1 MKRVLETIDKRI
13 QNLEEDLK
21 HAKLMREKAIEEANN
36 NELYRNK
43 YYYRIDNSQDGR
55 YKFYY
60 HVKYAEQIINENQLK
75 FQGDS
80 IIVREGNRDIEYSY
94 STGTLVFTITDI
106 LEIDKEEYMKI
117 LNNSLDYVTRS
128 FRDIEQDKQD

>member
-1 MKRVLETIDKRI
+1 MKRVVLETIDKRI

-36 NELYRNK
+36 NELYCNK
-43 YYYRIDNSQDGR
+43 YYYRIDNSQNGR

-80 IIVREGNRDIEYSY
+80 IIVREGSRDIEYSY

-128 FRDIEQDKQD
+128 FRDIE

>member
-55 YKFYY
+55 YNFYY

-80 IIVREGNRDIEYSY
+80 IIVREGSRDIEYSY
-94 STGTLVFTITDI
+94 STGTLVFTVTDV
-106 LEIDKEEYMKI
+106 LEITKEEYMKI

-128 FRDIEQDKQD
+128 FRDIEED

>member
-1 MKRVLETIDKRI
+1 MKRVVLETIDKRI

-80 IIVREGNRDIEYSY
+80 IIVREGSRDIEYSY

-106 LEIDKEEYMKI
+106 LEINKEEYMKI

-128 FRDIEQDKQD
+128 FRDIE

>member
-1 MKRVLETIDKRI
+1 MKRSILETIDKRI

-43 YYYRIDNSQDGR
+43 YYYRIDNSQNGR

-60 HVKYAEQIINENQLK
+60 HVRYAEEIINENQLK

-106 LEIDKEEYMKI
+106 LEISKEEYMKI

-128 FRDIEQDKQD
+128 FRDIE

>member
-43 YYYRIDNSQDGR
+43 YYYRIDNSQNGR
-55 YKFYY
+55 YTFYY
-60 HVKYAEQIINENQLK
+60 HVKYAEQIINKNQLK

-128 FRDIEQDKQD
+128 FRDIEED

>member
-128 FRDIEQDKQD
+128 FRDIE

>member
-21 HAKLMREKAIEEANN
+21 HAKLMRVKAIEEANN

-43 YYYRIDNSQDGR
+43 YFYRTDNSQNGR
-55 YKFYY
+55 YSFYY
-60 HVKYAEQIINENQLK
+60 HVIYAEQIINENQLQ

-80 IIVREGNRDIEYSY
+80 IIVRDGIRDIEYSY
-94 STGTLVFTITDI
+94 SSGTLVFTVTDI
-106 LEIDKEEYMKI
+106 LEITKEEYMKI
-117 LNNSLDYVTRS
+117 LNNSLDCVTRN
-128 FRDIEQDKQD
+128 FHYFEQDEQD

>member
-1 MKRVLETIDKRI
+1 MERILETIDKRI

-43 YYYRIDNSQDGR
+43 YYYRIDNSQNGR

-60 HVKYAEQIINENQLK
+60 HVIYAEQIINENQLQ

-80 IIVREGNRDIEYSY
+80 IIVRDGNRDIEYSY

-106 LEIDKEEYMKI
+106 LEITKEEYMKI
-117 LNNSLDYVTRS
+117 LNNSLDYVTRK
-128 FRDIEQDKQD
+128 FHNIEED

>member
-128 FRDIEQDKQD
+128 FRDIEED